1 MSLFGAINSSISG
14 LNTASLGL
22 QVVSNNV
29 ANANT
34 PGYSAQ
40 LLNQAASMATKRGRF
55 YIGTG
60 VTVQGISQAGIRTL
74 ETQLRESIGD
84 AESSQVQSQVYR
96 QLEAVIGELG
106 ENDISTYMSRF
117 FSALND
123 VAQQPESQAVR
134 SVAVRQ
140 GLALTDKINFT
151 YNEAVK
157 LRNDIGK
164 ELANSASRVN
174 SVLEEIDSLNTR
186 IVAAKGGTGGEGSS
200 SSLIDAR
207 RAALRELSSM
217 MDIRVTDTDD
227 GSVTISTTAGNSLL
241 LTGRVSRVRP
251 TTILNPDGTE
261 SAGLEY
267 EMGEAKLKIQ
277 GGKLGGLQAAQ
288 SFITN
293 DFLIK
298 LRDMSQNLV
307 HEFNKVHSTGQGLAG
322 LTHVTSEESVNS
334 SSKPLDEVGLPF
346 PPQNGSLKVHVRD
359 RGTGQVT
366 SHDVLIRLGTR
377 PATSLNDL
385 ASEISVIEGLNATI
399 NYRGQL
405 EIGTTDPN
413 SEFYFS
419 DDTSGVL
426 ASLGINTFF
435 SGAGPGNLGVSRA
448 IQDSPMLLSTSRG
461 GSGEDNEAILD
472 LIAMENSPL
481 SQLQDRSIRD
491 HYEVMVGDVAQK
503 SNFAKSLADT
513 FAQYAATLEAESLS
527 QTGVNLDEEAAK
539 MLQYQR
545 AYQASARVIQ
555 TANELFDVMMQL

>member
-74 ETQLRESIGD
+74 ETQLRESIWD

-241 LTGRVSRVRP
+241 LNGRVSRVRP

-277 GGKLGGLQAAQ
+277 GGKLGGLQAA
-288 SFITN
+288 
-293 DFLIK
+293 
-298 LRDMSQNLV
+298 
-307 HEFNKVHSTGQGLAG
+307 
-322 LTHVTSEESVNS
+322 
-334 SSKPLDEVGLPF
+334 
-346 PPQNGSLKVHVRD
+346 
-359 RGTGQVT
+359 
-366 SHDVLIRLGTR
+366 
-377 PATSLNDL
+377 
-385 ASEISVIEGLNATI
+385 
-399 NYRGQL
+399 
-405 EIGTTDPN
+405 
-413 SEFYFS
+413 
-419 DDTSGVL
+419 
-426 ASLGINTFF
+426 
-435 SGAGPGNLGVSRA
+435 
-448 IQDSPMLLSTSRG
+448 
-461 GSGEDNEAILD
+461 
-472 LIAMENSPL
+472 
-481 SQLQDRSIRD
+481 
-491 HYEVMVGDVAQK
+491 
-503 SNFAKSLADT
+503 
-513 FAQYAATLEAESLS
+513 
-527 QTGVNLDEEAAK
+527 
-539 MLQYQR
+539 
-545 AYQASARVIQ
+545 
-555 TANELFDVMMQL
+555 